1 MKCGEFLITTSSN
14 YGKLGRLIQP
24 SDNCRLVTRRSF
36 LHTARIHPF
45 QYLGRLCSTP
55 ASCPMKR
62 RIPSAVVISTYCRGQ
77 ECMDILPPLAHA
89 SSSRGAL
96 LISGEKQC
104 LPLPYTTQ
112 LFVNF
117 SRSPVC
123 SVGLYSCCHDE
134 NDLEE
139 FRMRHC
145 NNIQINEACLLTQ

>member
-24 SDNCRLVTRRSF
+24 SDNCRLVTRRSI

-45 QYLGRLCSTP
+45 QQLGRPCSTP

-62 RIPSAVVISTYCRGQ
+62 ISSAVVISTYCRGQ
-77 ECMDILPPLAHA
+77 ECVDILPPLAHT

-96 LISGEKQC
+96 FISGEKQC

-117 SRSPVC
+117 SRRVLFAVWAFTRAVTTKMTLRS
-123 SVGLYSCCHDE
+123 
-134 NDLEE
+134 
-139 FRMRHC
+139 F
-145 NNIQINEACLLTQ
+145 ACVIAITSK